1 MNKMTLK
8 VVAKIFK
15 MSAPLIK
22 SDEFYLKL
30 RYYCKFQKKLDLDNP
45 TTYNEKL
52 QWLKINN
59 RKPIFTEMV
68 DKIEAKK
75 YVASIVGEEYI
86 IPTIAEYNSVEEID
100 WKALPNQ
107 FVLKCTHDSGGI
119 VICRDKQKL
128 DIKKAKNKLIK
139 GLNHSYYYENREWPY
154 KDCKRRI
161 ICEPLMFDES
171 GYELKDYKFFCF
183 NGEVKALFIATDRGN
198 PNEDT
203 KFDFFDA
210 EFNHLPIKNGH
221 PNATKPIKKPVA
233 FEKMK
238 KLASV
243 LSKGFP
249 HLRVDLYDIN
259 GKVYFGELTFF
270 HFSGMMPF
278 EPEEWDYKFGEWID
292 LKKI

>member
-1 MNKMTLK
+1 MNKVFLK

-15 MSAPLIK
+15 MSAHLIK
-22 SDEFYLKL
+22 SDEIYLKL
-30 RYYCKFQKKLDLDNP
+30 RYYCKFQKKLNLDNP
-45 TTYNEKL
+45 ITYNEKL
-52 QWLKINN
+52 QWLKINY
-59 RKPIFTEMV
+59 RKTIFTEMV

-75 YVASIVGEEYI
+75 YVASIIGKEYI

-119 VICRDKQKL
+119 VICRDKQNL
-128 DIKKAKNKLIK
+128 DIKNAKNKLIK
-139 GLNHSYYYENREWPY
+139 GLTHSYYYENREWPY

-161 ICEPLMFDES
+161 ICEPLMVDES

-183 NGEVKALFIATDRGN
+183 NGEVKALFIATDRSN

-210 EFNHLPIKNGH
+210 DFNHLPIKNGH
-221 PNATKPIKKPVA
+221 PNATKPIKKPIA

-238 KLASV
+238 ELASV

-270 HFSGMMPF
+270 HWSGMMPF